1 MYLQRKI
8 DSYLTNWKMD
18 PNHVP
23 LLIKGPRQVGKTESI
38 LHFAN
43 DNYEHVIYIN
53 FAVSK
58 KYLDILKDGY
68 EPNSV
73 INSIVLHGDNFSFVP
88 YKTILIFDEIQL
100 LPDFL
105 STLKAFKL
113 DGRFDVICS
122 GSLLGIQYKK
132 VSSVPVGYMDEYEMS
147 SMDFEEYLWA
157 IGLNSFVDVIFN
169 HMKGNI
175 PFDKSELDSL
185 NTHFFNYVILGGMP
199 AVIVDYLENGNISK
213 SRDMQKKIVSQYR
226 ADMIQYSDIVSSGRI
241 LETFR
246 SIPSQLAKENKKF
259 QVKKIK
265 DDKSA
270 RYKDY
275 SSAIEW
281 LIDAGIVVPCY
292 CLEELALP
300 FESYY
305 KSDKFK
311 LYLRDSGL
319 LLSMFD
325 DRLFSDFGTNR
336 NYAVSNGGFTENII
350 AEALFK
356 SGESL
361 YYFKRDTYHLE
372 EEFLIETSKEIIPIE
387 VKAGSNSAHSL
398 YRIIESD
405 NYPNVKR
412 GIKLAN
418 ENIGYDGKV
427 YTFPLFCGFLVG
439 KFINYLNEKS

>member
-8 DSYLTNWKMD
+8 DSYLISWKAN
-18 PNHVP
+18 PKHVP

-43 DNYEHVIYIN
+43 ANYEHVIYIN
-53 FAVSK
+53 FDIQK
-58 KYLDILKDGY
+58 KYMDILKDGY
-68 EPNSV
+68 EVNSI
-73 INSIVLHGDNFSFVP
+73 INGIVLHGDNFSFVP

-105 STLKAFKL
+105 STLKAFSL
-113 DGRFDVICS
+113 DGRYDVICS
-122 GSLLGIQYKK
+122 GSLLGIQYKR
-132 VSSVPVGYMDEYEMS
+132 VSSVPVGYMDEFEMS

-157 IGLNSFVDVIFN
+157 IGLSSYIEVIFN
-169 HMKGNI
+169 HMEENI
-175 PFDKSELDSL
+175 PFDKSELESL
-185 NTHFFNYVILGGMP
+185 NSHFFNYVILGGMP
-199 AVIVDYLENGNISK
+199 AVIVDYLENGNISNA
-213 SRDMQKKIVSQYR
+213 RDMQKKIVSQYR
-226 ADMIQYSDIVSSGRI
+226 ADMIQYSDVVSGGRI
-241 LETFR
+241 LEAFR

-292 CLEELALP
+292 CLEELSIP

-325 DRLFSDFGTNR
+325 DRLFSDFGLSR

-361 YYFKRDTYHLE
+361 YYFKRDTYHIE
-372 EEFLIETSKEIIPIE
+372 EEFLFETSREIIPIE
-387 VKAGSNSAHSL
+387 VKAGTNRATSL
-398 YRIIESD
+398 YKIIESSG
-405 NYPNVKR
+405 YPNVKR

-418 ENIGYDGKV
+418 GNIGFDGKV
-427 YTFPLFCGFLVG
+427 YTFPLFCAFLVG
-439 KFINYLNEKS
+439 RFVDFLNKQN